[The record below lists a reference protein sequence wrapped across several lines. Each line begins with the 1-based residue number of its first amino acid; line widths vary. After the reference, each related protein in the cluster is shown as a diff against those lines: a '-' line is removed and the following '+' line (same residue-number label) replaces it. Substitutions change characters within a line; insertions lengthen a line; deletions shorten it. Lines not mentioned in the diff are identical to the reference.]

1 MKRVIRSLVPV
12 FLLLVIFPYAAA
24 DEPDKNVLIKI
35 EGMT

>member
-1 MKRVIRSLVPV
+1 MNRLVTFVIPV

-24 DEPDKNVLIKI
+24 VEPDKNVLIKI

>member
-1 MKRVIRSLVPV
+1 MKRMIRSLVPA

-24 DEPDKNVLIKI
+24 DEPEKNVFITI